1 MEDKELLITLDRTP
15 HERIDEL
22 KRVEVDELSEV
33 EEALVAGG
41 VVVIGGT
48 VAGSEE
54 VTETDDGNESDELL
68 LTKLQ
73 NCRASAS
80 VELRSVGHDPEMQP
94 TRASVKFR
102 LRNGH
107 AIRDQAHFGQKQ
119 NTSVKLEH
127 PVAPT
132 ARDKQSATVKVR
144 LEISWGFR
152 LFHIKNAPQG
162 ETVFRGG
169 KADALI
175 VELELD
181 DALTLL
187 VSEDDVGK
195 RLVALGN
202 SLGGACDGRSETWAS
217 TARIIHERMA
227 NMRRWYEEKNMTG
240 ESSRVTFVKR
250 GKTARR
256 GRVAQPAPDESV
268 PQVRTPQSQ
277 DPHCAALKLPAEI
290 LSDIFNR
297 TSLSSEPRNAYSWMA
312 VSWVCRHWRQVALN
326 HASLWSTII
335 VKNLRF
341 GRQLYDLLLERSTN
355 SPITVCALLDDNN
368 AFSDFAPRLRKHKD
382 RLKCLHAV
390 GSAKNLTKY
399 LPLFQGAPLK
409 SLSVACPQPF
419 NALGIPYELNDVP
432 FLSAVD
438 GMTSLSLTDCAFAWD
453 SSVLASGLTSLEL
466 RQLPNR
472 LSLPKI
478 VKLLRRFPQLS
489 RLSLEGVIKKSKKP
503 CEMSLDVTLQHLSE
517 LNLYESESTCVAF
530 LEHVH
535 FPTLSIFDLSYHSDG
550 LGVASISTTAPKV
563 LRLAAPSLPS
573 LPPFTELR
581 LSLGFNNKCSS
592 WGKFSLGSDTR
603 RVATIETCP
612 KHPVDMSLGA
622 LFSTAVKFPSWM
634 EHISFLECDG
644 AGDSNPSLGLLRR
657 SYWNWSNLTAL
668 PSLRTIRIKT
678 YRPPGLFEVL
688 FEKTM
693 SRIDIGLLT
702 GVSSSTDPTALQP
715 NIPVL
720 ETIVFERFTF
730 ENVLSE
736 TCHGNLAMIDLLTAY
751 LWASKELCGSCPR
764 IVIKG
769 CKGVDERWLE
779 GFRSYTDVE
788 WDGSTG
794 NAYEYAHDW
803 CSAFSSVNLSICSRY
818 IDWFKATGLSG

>member
-1 MEDKELLITLDRTP
+1 MSTRKIKSIAQTKSALPSKTPERTERHPILRDTPKTLFAELSAG
-15 HERIDEL
+15 
-22 KRVEVDELSEV
+22 VEVDEPSEV

-48 VAGSEE
+48 VAGSED

-102 LRNGH
+102 LRNG
-107 AIRDQAHFGQKQ
+107 Q
-119 NTSVKLEH
+119 
-127 PVAPT
+127 
-132 ARDKQSATVKVR
+132 
-144 LEISWGFR
+144 
-152 LFHIKNAPQG
+152 NAPQG

-187 VSEDDVGK
+187 VAEDDVGK

-240 ESSRVTFVKR
+240 ESSRVTFVSQPPPMKKR

-256 GRVAQPAPDESV
+256 GRVAQSAPDESV

-297 TSLSSEPRNAYSWMA
+297 TRMIPELRNSYSWMA
-312 VSWVCRHWRQVALN
+312 VSWVCRRWRQVALN
-326 HASLWSTII
+326 DSSLWSTVV
-335 VKNLRF
+335 VKSLRF
-341 GRQLYDLLLERSTN
+341 GRQLFDLILERSTTL
-355 SPITVCALLDDNN
+355 PLTVCGVLDGDNS
-368 AFSDFAPRLRKHKD
+368 FSDFAPRLRKHKD
-382 RLKCLHAV
+382 RVKHLFIA
-390 GSAKNLTKY
+390 GSGKNLTKY
-399 LPLFQGAPLK
+399 LPLFKGAPLESFIVICSK
-409 SLSVACPQPF
+409 PF
-419 NALGIPYELNDVP
+419 NSFSIPYELNDMQ
-432 FLSAVD
+432 FLSVAD
-438 GMTSLSLTDCAFAWD
+438 DMTCLSLTGCNFAWD
-453 SSVLASGLTSLEL
+453 SPVYASRLTVLQLA
-466 RQLPNR
+466 QLPDR
-472 LSLPKI
+472 LSLPKT
-478 VKLLRRFPQLS
+478 VRLLRKLPQLR
-489 RLSLEGVIKKSKKP
+489 RLSLEGAIKKSKKP
-503 CEMSLDVTLQHLSE
+503 CQISRDVTLQHLNK
-517 LNLYESESTCVAF
+517 LNLHESESTCVAF
-530 LEHVH
+530 FEHVH
-535 FPTLSIFDLSYHSDG
+535 FPTLSILDLSYHSDG

-581 LSLGFNNKCSS
+581 LSLGKCSS

-702 GVSSSTDPTALQP
+702 NVSSNPDTAVVQP

-730 ENVLSE
+730 ENVLAE
-736 TCHGNLAMIDLLTAY
+736 THHGNLVMIDLLTAY

-803 CSAFSSVNLSICSRY
+803 CSAFSPVNLTICSRY